1 MRAILAAVLLLG
13 AAACTTLTGGPVNDL
28 APVYA
33 DPMAHNGRT
42 FEGDVYIIAD
52 PTDPTIYRLS
62 QTQDGAQWFGLQNG
76 AQQRLQD
83 WYHMNPGH
91 RFNARGLLRPT
102 ACGEAG
108 TCAANQ
114 PRFTIMNLQIFRQPA
129 AQ

>member
-1 MRAILAAVLLLG
+1 MRAALAALLLLCAG
-13 AAACTTLTGGPVNDL
+13 ACTALTGGNVTDL

-42 FEGDVYIIAD
+42 FYGEVFIVAD
-52 PTDPTIYRLS
+52 RANPEIYRLS
-62 QTQDGAQWFGLQNG
+62 QTEDGAQWFGLQSG

-91 RFNARGLLRPT
+91 RFLARGLLRPT

-108 TCAANQ
+108 TCDANE
-114 PRFTIMNLQIFRQPA
+114 PRFTIMNLQILRRPT